1 MSENKK
7 LICPICGL
15 KFEGCRSCQ
24 KTDIA
29 SWKMVCDTENH
40 FKIFTILH
48 KFNVLKKI
56 TKTKAK
62 ELLLKCDLTGYE
74 LFPKSVKESIENI
87 IGKDDTKEKKIEPE
101 VPELKIEEEDLIKA
115 EEIIEVDVPEAI
127 GEIAVEETPVVKESK
142 PKKSN
147 QYKKSAKR

>member
-7 LICPICGL
+7 LTCPICGS
-15 KFEGCRSCQ
+15 KYDACISCERHSL
-24 KTDIA
+24 A
-29 SWKMVCDTENH
+29 SWKTVCDTENH
-40 FKIFTILH
+40 FKIFTTLH

-56 TKTKAK
+56 TKSKAK
-62 ELLLKCDLTGYE
+62 ELLLGCDLIGYE

-101 VPELKIEEEDLIKA
+101 IPELKIEEEDLIKT
-115 EEIIEVDVPEAI
+115 EEVIEVNAPEAI
-127 GEIAVEETPVVKESK
+127 EEIAVEETPVVKESK
-142 PKKSN
+142 TKRTN